1 MDNVLVCLHLEAVL
15 FGLDDT
21 SHFAGGF
28 FYHTPYT
35 MKVDQK
41 LSLQYR

>member
-1 MDNVLVCLHLEAVL
+1 MNNVLVCLHLENVL

-21 SHFAGGF
+21 SHFAGS
-28 FYHTPYT
+28 FYHTPYI
-35 MKVDQK
+35 MRVDQK